1 MLRQTIAIS
10 HKPND
15 WVVPETV
22 ASHSTRALRMS
33 RCSCWMEPMA
43 AHLRSIVA
51 SRHQMGSAENSAVF
65 GSTVIASRILGF
77 APGIGLSSQ
86 STA

>member
-10 HKPND
+10 HKQND
-15 WVVPETV
+15 WAILETV

-51 SRHQMGSAENSAVF
+51 SRHQMGSSENSAVF
-65 GSTVIASRILGF
+65 GCTVIASKIRGF
-77 APGIGLSSQ
+77 AAGVGLRSQ